1 LAMEMPT
8 MENPQG
14 VYKVDGLSQLK
25 THGAL
30 SRQGRRNAARLQ
42 DKIVHARNQAGA
54 RGQDPDAAEAAVI
67 AENPLTVAGGGKRG
81 KAAPVAPPPAE
92 AKLIEI
98 KIKKPSPGKLN
109 VKDELGSTLKRK
121 YYQLSHANKKIKELE
136 DQGKTE
142 NDCDELK
149 DAYHDRADCEK
160 IIRKCNKKLDDLA
173 SNELFGGSNS
183 D

>member
-1 LAMEMPT
+1 M
-8 MENPQG
+8 
-14 VYKVDGLSQLK
+14 
-25 THGAL
+25 
-30 SRQGRRNAARLQ
+30 
-42 DKIVHARNQAGA
+42 
-54 RGQDPDAAEAAVI
+54 RGQDPEAAEAAVI
-67 AENPLTVAGGGKRG
+67 AENPLTLAGGGKRG

-98 KIKKPSPGKLN
+98 KIKKPSPAKLN

-121 YYQLSHANKKIKELE
+121 YHQLSHANKKIKELK

-142 NDCDELK
+142 KDCNELK

-173 SNELFGGSNS
+173 NTEFFGGSDS